1 MFSKLEKSREAD
13 YHDEVMSRHDI
24 DDSTWERLSKLLPP
38 ERSEK
43 QGRPC
48 RDNRVIVNALIWI
61 LRTGAPWRDLPS
73 EYGPWQSVYTRFR
86 RWEARG
92 IWQRALEELA
102 KDATDDESLMIDS
115 TAVRAHQHAA
125 GARGGRKNRRSAGL
139 GAGSPQKS
147 TLL

>member
-1 MFSKLEKSREAD
+1 M
-13 YHDEVMSRHDI
+13 
-24 DDSTWERLSKLLPP
+24 
-38 ERSEK
+38 
-43 QGRPC
+43 
-48 RDNRVIVNALIWI
+48 VNALIWI

-102 KDATDDESLMIDS
+102 KDATDNESLMIDS

-125 GARGGRKNRRSAGL
+125 GARGGRKNRRSADL
-139 GAGSPQKS
+139 GADSPQKY
-147 TLL
+147 TFL